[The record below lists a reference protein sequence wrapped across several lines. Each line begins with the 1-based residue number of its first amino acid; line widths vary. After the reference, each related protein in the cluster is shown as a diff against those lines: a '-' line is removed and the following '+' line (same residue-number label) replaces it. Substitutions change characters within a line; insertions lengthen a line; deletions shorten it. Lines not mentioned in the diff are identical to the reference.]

1 MALKPLTDAERNQ
14 FNSTS
19 GPLVDPDDV
28 VERLGDDLRATLSQ
42 KLEETLTPSGYAPTL
57 VPKRP
62 GFESEYEDTR
72 TGPAAFRRA
81 FQQENLISLLGGG
94 AEDNRLADLY
104 ALTEAAGRKIDTNY
118 NVEEDRRLQ
127 NLQPGEIAFFIHS
140 NSFDHTTAMLAE
152 RRAQDRL
159 ERQDRQDSGATI
171 AGTIAGAVL
180 DPSLLLLPTVR
191 GFTKLQSIRNAS
203 ALLGTEE
210 AVKQAIDNT
219 RPDSYLGY
227 ALGAGTLVGVL
238 SKSRQPLRTIT
249 DQEIQEIE
257 ARAVARLLDDEQ
269 QVTGARI
276 EAAQARSAASVG
288 ARETPTGQ
296 VISDVDDVAMTR
308 PAPAPG
314 GLERLNMNPIM
325 VLLNE
330 QNPQLAAIT
339 QRVVL
344 GALEIP
350 FYLRGNMQKI
360 ALATP
365 SENAETLLRSGR
377 GAIVETT
384 QDIRGNYNAYV
395 QSQTGKQPGRF
406 SVTLGRRPADDVL
419 TYREFGREVTRALG
433 DDLQHP
439 IPQVSAAA
447 KRVRQFY
454 DDIWENGQKAGVW
467 EGIAV
472 KELRDINDAI
482 SRLAAITKSGRKLT
496 PGQEKQMA
504 SLRNSKTRREAQIE
518 RIRTGNVGGK
528 RKNYFNVVYRRDYWR
543 QNKERMLE
551 VIMREGGH
559 ERQVAEEIFDQITR
573 SVPYR
578 GNPFMRVAQER
589 TLNIDPIKFMDD
601 AAGDAIETDI
611 FTLMR
616 MYQRSTDADIGLYK
630 NFGSLDLSDQIDAVR
645 EVFKTMPANAANKR
659 KMEAMIQRIEA
670 VRDLVRGTYGLPSD
684 PANFTSRAIRMSK
697 NYAALT
703 LLTGPLAAAPDVTRA
718 MMVNGISN
726 TFRSSLE
733 PLFNNVGQF
742 KASKRILNAVGEAA
756 DMILAS
762 QAARVTD
769 LGDYVGVFT
778 GFERKLERGTN
789 FYFNYINGMNMWTD
803 TMKTLNGMVTQTQ
816 LLRGIEEIATKG
828 KTSKKITA
836 RLAKLGI
843 DAPMANRINAQNA
856 SWERTKHNII
866 GHTDKWTDDV
876 ARETFERAMGVD
888 ARFTIIT
895 PGLGD
900 APLFATDIRAI
911 KGMPDWVSP
920 EIGSLLFQF
929 KKFGL
934 SAHQKVLL
942 AGLQG
947 EKRDAVMGM
956 VAMVGL
962 GAIVDYVRSTQ
973 TNAPGYN
980 TRSFTQKMYG
990 AVERAG
996 IVAPLLDV
1004 SNHAES
1010 LTHAM
1015 LGAPLG
1021 LKPILGIQ
1029 QRYDPTMR
1037 QIIGNAVGPAAVPY
1051 VNLLDFLTT
1060 DSDMVEARRLRELA
1074 FANRLAHLDWF
1085 WDGVEQTLR

>member
-1 MALKPLTDAERNQ
+1 MTNETEFER
-14 FNSTS
+14 
-19 GPLVDPDDV
+19 PDEDTTMLDV
-28 VERLGDDLRATLSQ
+28 IKSRTG
-42 KLEETLTPSGYAPTL
+42 ETLKERVMGAPSGISLSLEPSGYEPTIKPKQSRFVPSYRDAPT
-57 VPKRP
+57 
-62 GFESEYEDTR
+62 
-72 TGPAAFRRA
+72 GPEAFRRA
-81 FQQENLISLLGGG
+81 FMQENLFALLGGG
-94 AEDNRLADLY
+94 AESRVSELY
-104 ALTEAAGRKIDTNY
+104 ALSEAAGQKIDPNY
-118 NVEEDRRLQ
+118 DVGADERLMMLPKGDRSY
-127 NLQPGEIAFFIHS
+127 FVHS
-140 NSFDHTTAMLAE
+140 NSAEHTTSLLAQYRME
-152 RRAQDRL
+152 RRL
-159 ERQDRQDSGATI
+159 EEQDRQEGTATVL
-171 AGTIAGAVL
+171 GTISGAVL

-191 GFTKLQSIRNAS
+191 GATKFKSVRNMT
-203 ALLGTEE
+203 ALLSTEE
-210 AVKQAIDNT
+210 VIKQTIDNA
-219 RPDSYLGY
+219 RPDEYLAY
-227 ALGAGTLVGVL
+227 VAGAGVLAGLL
-238 SKSRQPLRTIT
+238 SKSRQPLRTLT
-249 DQEIQEIE
+249 DQDVHEIE
-257 ARAVARLLDDEQ
+257 ARVVAELLDDEAKG
-269 QVTGARI
+269 T
-276 EAAQARSAASVG
+276 SVG
-288 ARETPTGQ
+288 ARETPGRPP
-296 VISDVDDVAMTR
+296 ISDPDDIVSNR

-314 GLERLNMNPIM
+314 RLERLNMNPIM

-350 FYLRGNMQKI
+350 FYLRGNMQKT

-384 QDIRGNYNAYV
+384 QDLRKNYNAYV

-406 SVTLGRRPADDVL
+406 SVAFGRRPADGVL

-433 DDLQHP
+433 DDVQHP
-439 IPQVSAAA
+439 IPEVAAAA
-447 KRVRQFY
+447 KRVRRFY
-454 DDIWENGQKAGVW
+454 DDIWENGQKSGVW

-472 KELRDINDAI
+472 RELRDIDEAI
-482 SRLAAITKSGRKLT
+482 SRLAAITKSGRKLS

-504 SLRNSKTRREAQIE
+504 SLRNSKIKKEAQIE
-518 RIRTGNVGGK
+518 RIRAGNVSGK

-543 QNKERMLE
+543 QNKERLLG

-559 ERQVAEEIFDQITR
+559 ERQVAEEIFEQITR

-616 MYQRSTDADIGLYK
+616 MYQRATDADIGLYK
-630 NFGSLDLSDQIDAVR
+630 NFGSLDLADEIQAVR
-645 EVFKTMPANAANKR
+645 DVFKTMPANAANKR
-659 KMEAMIQRIEA
+659 KMDAMIERIEA
-670 VRDLVRGTYGLPSD
+670 VRDLVRGTYGLPAD

-703 LLTGPLAAAPDVTRA
+703 LLTGPLAAAPDTARM
-718 MMVNGISN
+718 MMVNGIGN
-726 TFRSSLE
+726 TFRSAFE

-742 KASKRILNAVGEAA
+742 SASKRILNAVGEAA
-756 DMILAS
+756 DMILAA
-762 QAARVTD
+762 QAGRVTD
-769 LGDYVGVFT
+769 LGDYIGVFT

-789 FYFNYINGMNMWTD
+789 FYFNYINGMNLWTD
-803 TMKTLNGMVTQTQ
+803 AMKTLNGMVTQTQ

-828 KTSKKITA
+828 KTSKKLTA

-843 DAPMANRINAQNA
+843 DAPMAKRIHAQNA
-856 SWERTKHNII
+856 NWERTKHNII
-866 GHTDKWTDDV
+866 AHTDGWADDV
-876 ARETFERAMGVD
+876 ARETFERAIGID
-888 ARFTIIT
+888 ARFTIVT

-900 APLFATDIRAI
+900 APLFATDIRAL

-947 EKRDAVMGM
+947 EKRDAAMGM

-980 TRSFTQKMYG
+980 TRSFTQKLYG

-1015 LGAPLG
+1015 LGAPIG
-1021 LKPILGIQ
+1021 VKPVLGIQ

-1051 VNLLDFLTT
+1051 VNVLDFLTT
-1060 DSDMVEARRLRELA
+1060 SSDMVEARRLREIA

-1085 WDGVEQTLR
+1085 WDDVEQALR

>member
-1 MALKPLTDAERNQ
+1 MTNATEFER
-14 FNSTS
+14 
-19 GPLVDPDDV
+19 PDEDTTMLDV
-28 VERLGDDLRATLSQ
+28 IKSRTG
-42 KLEETLTPSGYAPTL
+42 ETLKERVMKAPSGISLSLEPSGYEPTIKPKQSRFVPSYRDAPT
-57 VPKRP
+57 
-62 GFESEYEDTR
+62 
-72 TGPAAFRRA
+72 GPEAFRRA
-81 FQQENLISLLGGG
+81 FMQENLFALLEGG
-94 AEDNRLADLY
+94 AESRVSELY
-104 ALTEAAGRKIDTNY
+104 ALSEAAGQKIDPNY
-118 NVEEDRRLQ
+118 DVGADERLMMLPKGDRSY
-127 NLQPGEIAFFIHS
+127 FVHS
-140 NSFDHTTAMLAE
+140 NSAEHTTLLLAQYRME
-152 RRAQDRL
+152 RRL
-159 ERQDRQDSGATI
+159 EEQDRQEGTATVL
-171 AGTIAGAVL
+171 GTIAGAVL

-191 GFTKLQSIRNAS
+191 GATKFQSVRNMT
-203 ALLGTEE
+203 ALLSSEE
-210 AVKQAIDNT
+210 AIKQTIDNA
-219 RPDSYLGY
+219 RPDEYLAY
-227 ALGAGTLVGVL
+227 VAGAGVLAGLL
-238 SKSRQPLRTIT
+238 SKSRQPLRTLT
-249 DQEIQEIE
+249 DQDVHEIE
-257 ARAVARLLDDEQ
+257 ARVVAELLDDEAKG
-269 QVTGARI
+269 T
-276 EAAQARSAASVG
+276 SVG
-288 ARETPTGQ
+288 ARETPGRPP
-296 VISDVDDVAMTR
+296 ISDPDDIVSNR

-314 GLERLNMNPIM
+314 RLEKLNMNPIM

-339 QRVVL
+339 QRVVM

-365 SENAETLLRSGR
+365 SENAETVLRSGR
-377 GAIVETT
+377 GTVVETT
-384 QDIRGNYNAYV
+384 QVIRTNYNAYV
-395 QSQTGKQPGRF
+395 ESVTGKQPGRF
-406 SVTLGRRPADDVL
+406 GVAFGKRPADGVL
-419 TYREFGREVTRALG
+419 TYREFGREISRALLDEG
-433 DDLQHP
+433 RHA
-439 IPQVSAAA
+439 IPQVAATA
-447 KRVRQFY
+447 KRVRRFY
-454 DDIWENGQKAGVW
+454 DDIWENGQRAGVW
-467 EGIAV
+467 EGLAV
-472 KELRDINDAI
+472 SELRAIDNAI
-482 SRLAAITKSGRKLT
+482 SELTKITKRGKNLT
-496 PGQEKQMA
+496 TNQADRLKA
-504 SLRNSKTRREAQIE
+504 LREMKGNKEAQIN
-518 RIRTGNVGGK
+518 RIRAGNTGGK
-528 RKNYFNVVYRRDYWR
+528 RKNYLNVVYRRDYWQ
-543 QNKERMLE
+543 QNKERLIG

-559 ERQVAEEIFDQITR
+559 ERQIAEEIFDQITR

-578 GNPFMRVAQER
+578 GNMFMRVAQQR

-630 NFGSLDLSDQIDAVR
+630 NFESLDLADEIQAVR
-645 EVFKTMPANAANKR
+645 DVFKTMPANAANQR

-670 VRDLVRGTYGLPSD
+670 VRDLVRGTYGLPAD

-703 LLTGPLAAAPDVTRA
+703 LLTGPLAAAPDVARA

-742 KASKRILNAVGEAA
+742 KASKQILNSVGEAA
-756 DMILAS
+756 DMILAA
-762 QAARVTD
+762 QAGRVTD

-789 FYFNYINGMNMWTD
+789 FYFNYINGMNLWTD
-803 TMKTLNGMVTQTQ
+803 TMKTLNGMVSQTQ

-843 DAPMANRINAQNA
+843 DAPMANRIHAQNA

-866 GHTDKWTDDV
+866 AHTDEWVDDV
-876 ARETFERAMGVD
+876 ARETFERAMGID
-888 ARFTIIT
+888 ARFTIVT

-947 EKRDAVMGM
+947 EKRDAMSGM
-956 VAMVGL
+956 MVMVGL
-962 GAIVDYVRSTQ
+962 GGIVDYIRSTQ
-973 TNAPGYN
+973 TNAPGYE
-980 TRSFTQKMYG
+980 TRSFTQRLYG

-996 IVAPLLDV
+996 IVAPFLDA
-1004 SNHAES
+1004 SNHAEA

-1015 LGAPLG
+1015 LDAPLG
-1021 LKPILGIQ
+1021 LKPILGLQ

-1037 QIIGNAVGPAAVPY
+1037 QIVGNAVGPASVPY
-1051 VNLLDFLTT
+1051 VNVLDFLRADNPNT
-1060 DSDMVEARRLRELA
+1060 EARRLRELA
-1074 FANRLAHLDWF
+1074 AANRLAHLDWVF
-1085 WDGVEQTLR
+1085 DEVEKALR

>member
-1 MALKPLTDAERNQ
+1 MALKPLNDAEKNQ
-14 FNSTS
+14 FNPTS
-19 GPLVDPDDV
+19 GPLVDPDDA
-28 VERLGDDLRATLSQ
+28 VERLGDDLRAILSQ
-42 KLEETLTPSGYAPTL
+42 KLEETLTPSGYASTL
-57 VPKRP
+57 VPQRP
-62 GFESEYEDTR
+62 GFESEYQDTR
-72 TGPAAFRRA
+72 TGPAAFHRA

-159 ERQDRQDSGATI
+159 DRQDRQDSGAII
-171 AGTIAGAVL
+171 AGTVAGAVL

-227 ALGAGTLVGVL
+227 ALGAGTLVGLL
-238 SKSRQPLRTIT
+238 SKSRQPLRTVT
-249 DQEIQEIE
+249 AQEVEEIE
-257 ARAVARLLDDEQ
+257 SRALARLLDNEQ
-269 QVTGARI
+269 QVTGSRI
-276 EAAQARSAASVG
+276 EAAQARRAADVG

-296 VISDVDDVAMTR
+296 VISEVDDIAMTR

-330 QNPQLAAIT
+330 KNPQLAAIT

-350 FYLRGNMQKI
+350 FYLRGNMQKT

-384 QDIRGNYNAYV
+384 QDIRKNYNAYV

-406 SVTLGRRPADDVL
+406 STAFGKRPADGVL

-433 DDLQHP
+433 DDVQHP
-439 IPQVSAAA
+439 IPEVAAAA
-447 KRVRQFY
+447 KRVRRFY
-454 DDIWENGQKAGVW
+454 DDIWDNGQKTGVW

-504 SLRNSKTRREAQIE
+504 SLRNSKTRKEAQIE

-543 QNKERMLE
+543 QNKERLLE

-559 ERQVAEEIFDQITR
+559 ERKVAEEIFEQITR

-630 NFGSLDLSDQIDAVR
+630 NFGSLDLADEIQAVR
-645 EVFKTMPANAANKR
+645 DVFKTMPANAANQR

-703 LLTGPLAAAPDVTRA
+703 LLTGPLAAAPDVARI

-803 TMKTLNGMVTQTQ
+803 TMKALNGMVTQTQ
-816 LLRGIEEIATKG
+816 LLRGIEDIATKG
-828 KTSKKITA
+828 KTTKALSA

-843 DAPMANRINAQNA
+843 DAPMANRIYNQNA
-856 SWERTKHNII
+856 NWERTKHNII
-866 GHTDKWTDDV
+866 AHTDGWSDDV
-876 ARETFERAMGVD
+876 ARETFERAMGTD

-900 APLFATDIRAI
+900 APLFATDIRAL

-947 EKRDAVMGM
+947 EKRDAAMGM

-1015 LGAPLG
+1015 LGAPIG
-1021 LKPILGIQ
+1021 VKPVLGIQ

-1051 VNLLDFLTT
+1051 VNVLDFLTT
-1060 DSDMVEARRLRELA
+1060 SSDMVQARRLREVA

-1085 WDGVEQTLR
+1085 WDDVEQALR

>member
-14 FNSTS
+14 FNPTS

-171 AGTIAGAVL
+171 AGTVAGAVL

-249 DQEIQEIE
+249 AQEVEEIE
-257 ARAVARLLDDEQ
+257 ARALARLLDDEQ
-269 QVTGARI
+269 QVTGSRI
-276 EAAQARSAASVG
+276 EAAQARRAADVG
-288 ARETPTGQ
+288 ARETPGRPP
-296 VISDVDDVAMTR
+296 ISDPDDIVSNR

-314 GLERLNMNPIM
+314 RLERLNMNPIM

-350 FYLRGNMQKI
+350 FYLRGNMQKT

-384 QDIRGNYNAYV
+384 QDLRKNYNAYV

-406 SVTLGRRPADDVL
+406 SVAFGRRPADGVL

-433 DDLQHP
+433 DDVQHP
-439 IPQVSAAA
+439 IPEVAAAA
-447 KRVRQFY
+447 KRVRRFY
-454 DDIWENGQKAGVW
+454 DDIWENGQKSGVW

-472 KELRDINDAI
+472 RELRDIDEAI
-482 SRLAAITKSGRKLT
+482 SRLAAITKSGRKLS

-504 SLRNSKTRREAQIE
+504 SLRNSKTKKEAQIE
-518 RIRTGNVGGK
+518 RIRAGNVSGK

-543 QNKERMLE
+543 QNKERLLG

-559 ERQVAEEIFDQITR
+559 ERQVAEEIFEQITR

-616 MYQRSTDADIGLYK
+616 MYQRATDADIGLYK
-630 NFGSLDLSDQIDAVR
+630 NFGSLDLADEIQAVR
-645 EVFKTMPANAANKR
+645 DVFKTMPANAANKR

-670 VRDLVRGTYGLPSD
+670 VRDLVRGTYGLPAD

-703 LLTGPLAAAPDVTRA
+703 LLTGPLAAAPDVARI

-726 TFRSSLE
+726 TFRSAFE

-742 KASKRILNAVGEAA
+742 KASKQILNAVGEAA

-803 TMKTLNGMVTQTQ
+803 TMKALNGMVTQTQ
-816 LLRGIEEIATKG
+816 LLRGIEDIATKG
-828 KTSKKITA
+828 KTTKALSA

-843 DAPMANRINAQNA
+843 DAPMANRIYNQNA
-856 SWERTKHNII
+856 NWERTKHNII
-866 GHTDKWTDDV
+866 AHTDGWSDDV
-876 ARETFERAMGVD
+876 ARETFERAMGTD

-947 EKRDAVMGM
+947 EKRDAAMGM

-1015 LGAPLG
+1015 LGAPIG
-1021 LKPILGIQ
+1021 IKPVLGIQ

-1051 VNLLDFLTT
+1051 VNVLDFLTT
-1060 DSDMVEARRLRELA
+1060 SSDMVEARRLREVA

-1085 WDGVEQTLR
+1085 WDDVEQALR

>member
-1 MALKPLTDAERNQ
+1 MA
-14 FNSTS
+14 S
-19 GPLVDPDDV
+19 
-28 VERLGDDLRATLSQ
+28 
-42 KLEETLTPSGYAPTL
+42 ETLTEAELAQFNPALEPPTEPESAQFNPLLQPSGYTSSAT
-57 VPKRP
+57 PKRP
-62 GFESEYEDTR
+62 GFEPSFEDTR

-81 FQQENLISLLGGG
+81 FQQENLISLLAGG

-104 ALTEAAGRKIDTNY
+104 AITEAAGRKIDPGY
-118 NVEEDRRLQ
+118 NVEEDPRLQ
-127 NLQPGEIAFFIHS
+127 NLEPGEIAFFIHS
-140 NSFDHTTAMLAE
+140 NSADHTTAMLAE

-159 ERQDRQDSGATI
+159 DRQDRQDSGAII
-171 AGTIAGAVL
+171 AGTVAGAVL

-191 GFTKLQSIRNAS
+191 GATRLQSVRNMS

-210 AVKQAIDNT
+210 AVKQALDGT
-219 RPDSYLGY
+219 RPDSYLAY
-227 ALGAGTLVGVL
+227 ALGAGTIVGLL
-238 SKSRQPLRTIT
+238 SKARQPLRTIT
-249 DQEIQEIE
+249 DQEVQEIE
-257 ARAVARLLDDEQ
+257 SRAVARLLDDEQ

-276 EAAQARSAASVG
+276 EAAQARRAGSVG

-296 VISDVDDVAMTR
+296 VISDVDDIRANR

-330 QNPQLAAIT
+330 QNPKLAAIT

-350 FYLRGNMQKI
+350 FYLRGNMQKT

-365 SENAETLLRSGR
+365 GENAEGLLRAGR
-377 GAIVETT
+377 GAVVETT
-384 QDIRGNYNAYV
+384 QVIRTNYNAYV
-395 QSQTGKQPGRF
+395 QSVTGKQPGRF
-406 SVTLGRRPADDVL
+406 SVAFGRRPADGVL
-419 TYREFGREVTRALG
+419 TYREFGREISRALLDEG
-433 DDLQHP
+433 RHA
-439 IPQVSAAA
+439 IPQVAAA
-447 KRVRQFY
+447 AQRTRRFY
-454 DDIWENGQKAGVW
+454 DDIWENGQKSGVW
-467 EGIAV
+467 EGVAIS
-472 KELRDINDAI
+472 ELRAIDEAI
-482 SRLAAITKSGRKLT
+482 SRLAAITKRGRKLSPEQT
-496 PGQEKQMA
+496 KRMA
-504 SLRNSKTRREAQIE
+504 GLRNSKAQKEAQLE
-518 RIRTGNVGGK
+518 RIRTGNAGGK
-528 RKNYFNVVYRRDYWR
+528 RKNYLNVVYRRDYWR
-543 QNKERMLE
+543 QNKERLIG

-578 GNPFMRVAQER
+578 GNPFMRVAQQR
-589 TLNIDPIKFMDD
+589 TLNIDPVKFMDD

-616 MYQRSTDADIGLYK
+616 MYQRSTDAAIGLYK
-630 NFGSLDLSDQIDAVR
+630 NFGSLDLADEIQAVR
-645 EVFKTMPANAANKR
+645 DVFKTMPVNAANQR

-670 VRDLVRGTYGLPSD
+670 VRDLVRGTYGLPAD
-684 PANFTSRAIRMSK
+684 PANVTSRAIRMSK

-703 LLTGPLAAAPDVTRA
+703 LLTGPLAAAPDVARS

-726 TFRSSLE
+726 TFRSALE

-742 KASKRILNAVGEAA
+742 KASKRTLNAVGEAA

-789 FYFNYINGMNMWTD
+789 FYFNYINGMNLWTD
-803 TMKTLNGMVTQTQ
+803 TMKTLNGMVSQTQ

-843 DAPMANRINAQNA
+843 DAPMANRIHAQNA

-866 GHTDKWTDDV
+866 AHTDEWSDDV
-876 ARETFERAMGVD
+876 ARETFERAIGTD

-962 GAIVDYVRSTQ
+962 GAVVDYVRSTQ

-980 TRSFTQKMYG
+980 TRNFTQKLYG

-996 IVAPLLDV
+996 IVAPFLDV
-1004 SNHAES
+1004 SNHTEA

-1015 LGAPLG
+1015 LGAPVG
-1021 LKPILGIQ
+1021 VKPVLGIQ

-1037 QIIGNAVGPAAVPY
+1037 QIIGNAVGPAAVNY

-1060 DSDMVEARRLRELA
+1060 SSDMVEARRLRELA

-1085 WDGVEQTLR
+1085 WDDVERGLR